1 MADCLQEKTLQR
13 LCGARSS
20 ASRISFSA
28 DLIDSARRRIRS
40 SWESDSVKHLVA
52 MRLPSQRPR

>member
-28 DLIDSARRRIRS
+28 RIWSTRRAGEFVLLGKAI
-40 SWESDSVKHLVA
+40 
-52 MRLPSQRPR
+52 Q